1 MFPNLYLPT
10 SNKTSVFRK
19 GQLDLK
25 ANAFKL
31 LVLSL
36 MFLEYLAFFVKES
49 LQ

>member
-25 ANAFKL
+25 VNAFKL
-31 LVLSL
+31 LVLIEQVSC
-36 MFLEYLAFFVKES
+36 S
-49 LQ
+49 